1 MHYSTLPRRRH
12 YLVPSVAVF
21 LADAGLASPA
31 RIVGAGTAPGHGATC
46 FADARLLK
54 PALCTRKSQDDE
66 NQLSD
71 ASVPHIQ
78 TIHSEASPR
87 TKWRRAPIPVACLG
101 PRWIECWRVDDMV
114 APSFCAAHALH
125 EVVLSGWLLIP
136 V

>member
-54 PALCTRKSQDDE
+54 PALCKRKSQDEE
-66 NQLSD
+66 NQRLFPTSRPFIRKRHLELNGGVLLFLWHV
-71 ASVPHIQ
+71 SVPVGSSVGVSM
-78 TIHSEASPR
+78 T
-87 TKWRRAPIPVACLG
+87 W
-101 PRWIECWRVDDMV
+101 
-114 APSFCAAHALH
+114 
-125 EVVLSGWLLIP
+125 
-136 V
+136 